1 MVIPDR
7 ETDLIKLTIQDTG
20 DQGDHGKW
28 YLHYKPLTTT
38 DINQLL
44 YHVMSFYSMIEDLDL
59 QNTDKAFDA
68 FKHTLGPTLK
78 TTWTSVYDDI
88 AKGTELDLIQLHLF
102 LENFIQKF
110 YMEKTHKK
118 ILDMHAFADQ
128 FLELNQW
135 ASWLQGYEAN
145 PILTKAQEK
154 QGLYDSMP
162 QVWCTKYSEMHGNL
176 NVDTHAEIIE
186 YFCECEEDSAT
197 HEEQNQCK
205 QAFEKCKCALSDNP
219 SHKKGQSFSKGPKSC
234 LLMTP
239 RIIAMQI
246 QKNSVPSI
254 HIMIINGR
262 TASKILRTQ

>member
-44 YHVMSFYSMIEDLDL
+44 YHFMSFYSMIEDLDL
-59 QNTDKAFDA
+59 YNTDKVFDA

-110 YMEKTHKK
+110 YMEKTCKK
-118 ILDMHAFADQ
+118 ILDQLCTACKLHVLTMHAFADQ
-128 FLELNQW
+128 FSELNQW

-154 QGLYDSMP
+154 QSLHDSML

-176 NVDTHAEIIE
+176 NVDTCVEIIE
-186 YFCECEEDSAT
+186 YFHECKEDSAT

-205 QAFEKCKCALSDNP
+205 QATKKHKCALSDNP
-219 SHKKGQSFSKGPKSC
+219 SHKKG
-234 LLMTP
+234 
-239 RIIAMQI
+239 
-246 QKNSVPSI
+246 
-254 HIMIINGR
+254 
-262 TASKILRTQ
+262 